1 MSIRSLVNCVM
12 FGGLAATAVSVV
24 VLLLVM
30 TAFRIPPKTTDA
42 PDWYDWMI
50 EALFRSILWFD
61 AFLVGSGLWILAR
74 T

>member
-1 MSIRSLVNCVM
+1 MSIRSLVNFVM

-42 PDWYDWMI
+42 PDWYDRMI
-50 EALFRSILWFD
+50 EILFRSIVWFD
-61 AFLVGSGLWILAR
+61 VFLVGSGLWLLAR